1 MNLIDRFIS
10 YVKIDTQSDENSDQT
25 PSTSKQFNLA
35 KELERELNDIGL
47 SEISLDN
54 NCYLM
59 ATLPANTHKKF
70 QR

>member
-35 KELERELNDIGL
+35 KSWKRKTILVFRKSHLTI
-47 SEISLDN
+47 I
-54 NCYLM
+54 
-59 ATLPANTHKKF
+59 AT
-70 QR
+70 